1 MIWEIIRSM
10 NSVRGYISLFIAY
23 MIYHGWALLFFLLG
37 IASSNA
43 WLIAIGS
50 TVMLFWFGPG
60 TPVVPL
66 IIVTGMFIQ
75 RFILLDKSNQIKLR
89 DKWKELVAKDKKKA
103 RDE

>member
-1 MIWEIIRSM
+1 MVNDLGNHMEHEFSQRIYFII
-10 NSVRGYISLFIAY
+10 IAY

-50 TVMLFWFGPG
+50 TVMLFWFGPS

-66 IIVTGMFIQ
+66 IIVTGIFI
-75 RFILLDKSNQIKLR
+75 
-89 DKWKELVAKDKKKA
+89 
-103 RDE
+103 